1 MFYNEEDVLNVHA
14 VLRMFIEGQ
23 IRIQLLDELF
33 LQAHQARDQK
43 CRNMTMLTRAD
54 EEPDEE
60 PDKEFRDNDMLDH
73 VDFEAG
79 RYDYDNDDD
88 FDHEGIDFQLNQP
101 TGSDT

>member
-1 MFYNEEDVLNVHA
+1 MP
-14 VLRMFIEGQ
+14 
-23 IRIQLLDELF
+23 
-33 LQAHQARDQK
+33 
-43 CRNMTMLTRAD
+43 MLTRAD

-101 TGSDT
+101 EVTLSDFNSATRRLDAQRDFVVGTVQHA